1 VTGGVTRWFDGRMD
15 NIGLRDAAVANNASW
30 CDAVCRSHGHW
41 GTFGPRVWSSPLHR
55 LRYYPHAISLRP
67 EATEAEVLANAA
79 PSQPFAVKDSFARL
93 DLAPAGLRLLV
104 EANWIGRDGGP
115 DEAPDD
121 DGLSW
126 RTVTSP
132 GELSDWET
140 AWAGDGGDGPVF
152 RPDLL
157 SDPRCAVLACRK
169 GDEIVAGA
177 IGYVADGAAGISN
190 LFSAGLPLDRVWV
203 GARAAVTGLHPDL
216 PLVGWEAGESL
227 EAARQAGFRVLGELR
242 VWV

>member
-1 VTGGVTRWFDGRMD
+1 MD
-15 NIGLRDAAVANNASW
+15 STELADAAVANNASW
-30 CDAVCRSHGHW
+30 CDAVCRSHGYP

-67 EATEAEVLANAA
+67 EVTEAEVLADAA

-104 EANWIGRDGGP
+104 EANWIGRAGDGPG
-115 DEAPDD
+115 EAPDD

-126 RTVTSP
+126 RAVTSP

-140 AWAGDGGDGPVF
+140 AWADGDDGDGPVF
-152 RPDLL
+152 RPELL

-177 IGYVADGAAGISN
+177 IGYTADGAVGISN
-190 LFSAGLPLDRVWV
+190 LFSAGLPLDRTWV
-203 GARAAVTGLHPDL
+203 GARAAMTRLHPDL
-216 PLVGWEAGESL
+216 PLVGWEAGEDL
-227 EAARQAGFRVLGELR
+227 AAAQQAGFRVLGALR